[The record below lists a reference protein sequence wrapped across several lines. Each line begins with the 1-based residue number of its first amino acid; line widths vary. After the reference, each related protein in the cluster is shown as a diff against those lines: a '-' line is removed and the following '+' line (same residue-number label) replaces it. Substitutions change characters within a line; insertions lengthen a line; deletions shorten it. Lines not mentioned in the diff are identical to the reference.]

1 MGEEGAEEE
10 EAVRKERRKRRQ
22 LEQNGIHWISMLG
35 GQDLDSG
42 RLFVFGEKHIDN
54 GSRPGNVGYCDLLLN
69 AEDARILLG
78 LRHPLEGPQLK
89 PSAFQFM
96 VENVRKHLRK

>member
-1 MGEEGAEEE
+1 
-10 EAVRKERRKRRQ
+10 
-22 LEQNGIHWISMLG
+22 ML
-35 GQDLDSG
+35 SG
-42 RLFVFGEKHIDN
+42 RWYRRRHLK
-54 GSRPGNVGYCDLLLN
+54 
-69 AEDARILLG
+69 DAYRARDSKSALYLTLPAQPHLRLLLG

>member
-1 MGEEGAEEE
+1 LGEEGAEEE

-42 RLFVFGEKHIDN
+42 RLFVF
-54 GSRPGNVGYCDLLLN
+54 LQ
-69 AEDARILLG
+69 RI
-78 LRHPLEGPQLK
+78 
-89 PSAFQFM
+89 
-96 VENVRKHLRK
+96 VEPRADSTMRFAM

>member
-1 MGEEGAEEE
+1 M
-10 EAVRKERRKRRQ
+10 
-22 LEQNGIHWISMLG
+22 
-35 GQDLDSG
+35 
-42 RLFVFGEKHIDN
+42 
-54 GSRPGNVGYCDLLLN
+54 GYCDLLLN